1 MSILALNGSSLNSI
15 DTKRLNHT
23 MQLNTNR
30 VLATLFLNGMV
41 LIPGLLMVLFDGVD
55 SNFIGVLLIST
66 ILLLLVFLTGFNKF
80 KIDRSFLIFSVTLFL
95 VLLLHL
101 VICTILFQN
110 SDNTYL
116 KSIMSLISIIYI
128 LSACYFSSIAIANIT
143 QQEFEKI
150 VSHLFMLLIILGL
163 ACSVFILSSSGTSKK
178 MLFFTEP
185 SHYALIVTIFYCYKI
200 SQKKSNILYGIPLLF
215 TALVIQNLTLIV
227 GVIIAIAIN
236 FMRAKSLFAIT
247 VAIALVY
254 VSIIGLLNNDEL
266 SYYSQRLDVSQEST
280 NTSTLTLLSGY
291 EQAYLA
297 LRDSYGLGYG
307 LQQMGYSNERGMFA
321 SIIGQLRGGNTDS
334 NLYDGGLF
342 ISKLVVEFGFLGCAF
357 FIYTIFLAC
366 IWFKNNDKKTK
377 FFSSVLI
384 MSIMYF
390 LLRGSGYFTPSAM
403 LIFISVI
410 YLAKVNRDKKKLTN

>member
-1 MSILALNGSSLNSI
+1 
-15 DTKRLNHT
+15 
-23 MQLNTNR
+23 MQLDTNK

-41 LIPGLLMVLFDGVD
+41 LIPGLLMVMFDGVG

-66 ILLLLVFLTGFNKF
+66 IILLLVILTGFNKL
-80 KIDRSFLIFSVTLFL
+80 KISNSFLLFSIIFFMII
-95 VLLLHL
+95 LLHIG
-101 VICTILFQN
+101 ICTLLFQN
-110 SDNTYL
+110 DDNAYL
-116 KSIMSLISIIYI
+116 KSITSLISLLYI
-128 LSACYFSSIAIANIT
+128 LFACYFSAVAIANIT
-143 QQEFEKI
+143 QQKFDKI
-150 VSHLFMLLIILGL
+150 VSSLFVLLIILGL
-163 ACSVFILSSSGTSKK
+163 ACSVFILSHSGITKK

-200 SQKKSNILYGIPLLF
+200 SQKKTNILYGIPLLF
-215 TALVIQNLTLIV
+215 TALAVQNLTLIV
-227 GVIIAIAIN
+227 GIFIAIAIN
-236 FMRAKSLFAIT
+236 HIRGKSIFAI
-247 VAIALVY
+247 
-254 VSIIGLLNNDEL
+254 IIVISLAYISFIGILNNDGL

-307 LQQMGYSNERGMFA
+307 FQKMGYSNERGIFV

-342 ISKLVVEFGFLGCAF
+342 ISKLVVEFGILGFAF
-357 FIYTIFLAC
+357 FFYTIYLVC
-366 IWFKNNDKKTK
+366 VWFNNNDKKTK

-403 LIFISVI
+403 LIFLSVI
-410 YLAKVNRDKKKLTN
+410 YLVRQNKDKKELMN